1 MAAAIG
7 AARKRSA
14 GDTAT
19 AASDREKV
27 HPLVRAAAEWSWR
40 LIVVAVAL
48 YLLAIVAN
56 RYEEVIVPVALAIL
70 GTAFLIPL
78 VDWLDRH
85 GVNRG
90 VAVAFVLIV
99 FLGAVAGILTFV
111 VQQFIDGLPDLSTQA
126 TQSINSVKDWLVNG
140 PPGLKQAQIDKIG
153 DDIIAMIQRN
163 QDKITSGAIATA
175 GVVTKIATAGVLLLF
190 LMIFFLFGGGHVW
203 EFTTRLVPSG
213 SRPKVLEAGR
223 AGFGT
228 LVGYVRATV
237 AVALVDAIG
246 IGTGL
251 AILQVPLAL
260 PLASLV
266 FIGAFVPIV
275 GALVTG
281 SLAVLVALVTKGWI
295 AAVIALA
302 VVVAVMQIESH
313 VLQPFLLGRSVR
325 LHPVAVVLGIAA
337 GIVSAG
343 IIGGLLAVPLIAFL
357 NTAVRSM
364 YSQTAQAAETAD
376 NEVQMGIYAAKADPP
391 TWDSS
396 DAPGLNGPPDAPDDE
411 KADGEGVDDSDPD
424 DGDSPSDPPTR
435 PDTIS

>member
-1 MAAAIG
+1 M
-7 AARKRSA
+7 
-14 GDTAT
+14 
-19 AASDREKV
+19 
-27 HPLVRAAAEWSWR
+27 RAAAEWSWR
-40 LIVVAVAL
+40 LVVIAVAV
-48 YLLAIVAN
+48 YLLAVVAN

-70 GTAFLIPL
+70 GTAFLVPV
-78 VDWLDRH
+78 VDWLDRK
-85 GVNRG
+85 GLNRG
-90 VAVAFVLIV
+90 VAVALTLIV
-99 FLGAVAGILTFV
+99 FLGVLAGILTFV
-111 VQQFIDGLPDLSTQA
+111 IQQFIDGLPDLSSQA
-126 TQSINSVKDWLVNG
+126 TDSINSVKHWLVNG
-140 PPGLKQAQIDKIG
+140 PPGLKQAQIDKVG
-153 DDIIAMIQRN
+153 DDVIATIQRN

-190 LMIFFLFGGGHVW
+190 LMIFFLFGGGAVW
-203 EFTTRLVPSG
+203 EFTTRLIPS
-213 SRPKVLEAGR
+213 SARPKVLQAGR

-281 SLAVLVALVTKGWI
+281 SLAVVIALVTKGWI

-364 YSQTAQAAETAD
+364 YAQTAQAQEQAD
-376 NEVQMGIYAAKADPP
+376 DEAQTGNAVEADPP
-391 TWDSS
+391 TGESW
-396 DAPGLNGPPDAPDDE
+396 DAPGLDESGDDASGEAAPDTP
-411 KADGEGVDDSDPD
+411 AHPDSL
-424 DGDSPSDPPTR
+424 S
-435 PDTIS
+435 